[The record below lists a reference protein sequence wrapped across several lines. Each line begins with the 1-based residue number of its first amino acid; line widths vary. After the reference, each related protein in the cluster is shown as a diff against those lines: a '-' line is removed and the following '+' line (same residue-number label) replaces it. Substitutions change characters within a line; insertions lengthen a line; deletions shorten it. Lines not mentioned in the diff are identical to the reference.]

1 MSMKTCATTSSSGR
15 SGGGRRQQGIG
26 RRRTT
31 TKTTTTKRTRRVG
44 ESYYL
49 CSASESAST
58 SASASAS
65 ASSPSIEDID
75 EEFGI
80 SGAVSFAEDSRGMP
94 VAYLTHNNGASVV
107 VQLCGAW
114 VSRWTQ
120 DSGYDICFQ
129 PPSNNGAGAPPP
141 GLAPPEGGIHVCFPR
156 YENGFASRLPW
167 DVLMTT
173 ADVNPDDPEPS
184 VTLVMRDSEA
194 SRAMWPHAFTATY
207 TITLQ
212 SSNRLK
218 LEFAVRNDGA
228 AGDAVTSTES
238 ETQSGDIRFSA
249 AVMGDFEVLD
259 VSEPAVRI
267 LGVQGCDGLDLN
279 EAGRPKVIAEDRD
292 QVCFMHGPLHNLY
305 VSTSDAMLLEVGTG
319 ATIRFQKNPEW
330 REWFAKNHITNEVM
344 RRNATSSK
352 EDTTHRVY
360 TDFGSTKQMVS
371 SASDA
376 PQTDDLE
383 RKSARSILMDETEM
397 DTSWKQHI
405 SIGVGRCVAPVTLKA
420 GDDWAAEFVVSVEDY
435 QYQGL
440 PDIGTGDALK
450 YETTPVSGI
459 PENLF
464 FKLRPETDE

>member
-1 MSMKTCATTSSSGR
+1 MR
-15 SGGGRRQQGIG
+15 SGC
-26 RRRTT
+26 
-31 TKTTTTKRTRRVG
+31 V
-44 ESYYL
+44 
-49 CSASESAST
+49 SAPASP
-58 SASASAS
+58 SASAS

-80 SGAVSFAEDSRGMP
+80 SGAVSFAEDGRGMP
-94 VAYLTHNNGASVV
+94 VAYLTHNNGANVV

-129 PPSNNGAGAPPP
+129 PPSNNDAGAPPP

-156 YENGFASRLPW
+156 YEDGFASRLPW

-207 TITLQ
+207 TVTLQ

-218 LEFAVRNDGA
+218 LEFAVRNDA
-228 AGDAVTSTES
+228 VAGSAVTNPEPEMSN
-238 ETQSGDIRFSA
+238 GNMRFSA
-249 AVMGDFEVLD
+249 AIMGDFEVLD

-267 LGVQGCDGLDLN
+267 LGVQGSDGLDLN

-360 TDFGSTKQMVS
+360 SDFGTTGRSTGGSKHMVS

-376 PQTDDLE
+376 PQTRDLE
-383 RKSARSILMDETEM
+383 WKSARSILMDETEM
-397 DTSWKQHI
+397 DTSWKHHV
-405 SIGVGRCVAPVTLKA
+405 SVGVGRCVAPVSLKA
-420 GDDWAAEFVVSVEDY
+420 GDDWNAEFVISVEDY

-440 PDIGTGDALK
+440 PDIGAGDALK
-450 YETTPVSGI
+450 YESTPVSGI

-464 FKLRPETDE
+464 FKLRPETDDDE